1 MHIEMLYIFKEKE
14 LFWGFR
20 YTVNG
25 IIIYLMVTRSNDWK
39 NKFKLYK
46 NVTRQAIMMVIKKHL
61 VWLQ

>member
-20 YTVNG
+20 YTVNV
-25 IIIYLMVTRSNDWK
+25 IIIYLMWQDPMIEKINL
-39 NKFKLYK
+39 NYIK
-46 NVTRQAIMMVIKKHL
+46 NVTRQAMMIVIKKHL

>member
-46 NVTRQAIMMVIKKHL
+46 KCN
-61 VWLQ
+61 